1 MYFVNP
7 KDQERFALRL
17 LLLYKKG
24 ATSFEDLKTIDNH
37 RFDTFKQAVQA
48 LGFLD
53 DDQEWDKCL
62 SEAASYQ
69 TRTGEL
75 RELFSTILL
84 QCNPTNSGALWE
96 KHKFNLSE
104 DILQHIR
111 NQKKDYTIPL
121 DQRMI
126 DLTLHLINLNLKKN
140 GKSIKDYPELPA
152 YDISTELYEQLE
164 ANNLINSERS
174 YDVEVLK
181 KELIENLPKLNSD
194 QKKVYDTINKTI
206 QLKNEGL
213 FLITCA

>member
-1 MYFVNP
+1 M
-7 KDQERFALRL
+7 
-17 LLLYKKG
+17 
-24 ATSFEDLKTIDNH
+24 
-37 RFDTFKQAVQA
+37 
-48 LGFLD
+48 
-53 DDQEWDKCL
+53 
-62 SEAASYQ
+62 
-69 TRTGEL
+69 
-75 RELFSTILL
+75 
-84 QCNPTNSGALWE
+84 
-96 KHKFNLSE
+96 SE

-140 GKSIKDYPELPA
+140 GKSLKDYPELPA

-206 QLKNEGL
+206 QLKKIFKIYN
-213 FLITCA
+213 